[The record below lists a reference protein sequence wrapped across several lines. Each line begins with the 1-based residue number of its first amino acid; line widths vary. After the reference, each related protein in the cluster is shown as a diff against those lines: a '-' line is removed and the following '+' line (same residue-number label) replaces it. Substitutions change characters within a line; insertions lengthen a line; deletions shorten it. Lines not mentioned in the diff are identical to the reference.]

1 MTPSLSII
9 IPTRNRAE
17 QCAKT
22 VVSVLAFPGD
32 FELVLFD
39 SSETDELAGHLPP
52 DPRVRIV
59 KGSPAF
65 NMTQCFEAAVAEAR
79 GDFVCMIG
87 DDDGVTPQLF
97 AWVEQ
102 AALEGL
108 HSVTTDPDYFAM
120 YNWPGLKSRYFG
132 DANTG
137 KLFLK
142 QGTGAERTA
151 DLAAERSAFLANG
164 GQGCGPLPRVYHGLV
179 RRSLLEAM
187 RARFGRCFDGVS
199 PDVSFSYFAALLER
213 PHKVIDK
220 PLAISGQSL
229 GSNAG
234 RSAMREHKGD
244 LWSDPHMQRYRGVH
258 WPADV
263 PQFFSVETVWGQAT
277 LSAVEVAGGAE
288 RGQFGFA
295 RYYARLLVAHPD
307 KASETLSAVD
317 SNPAVGRARLA
328 ASAAAEVA
336 RTGSTIVRK
345 LWRKAIP
352 DRSVEVL
359 VAPGII
365 EASRLAAERLPAGPL
380 AAGQASSVQHE
391 VQA

>member
-1 MTPSLSII
+1 MTVSLSII

-22 VVSVLAFPGD
+22 VASVLAFAGD

-39 SSETDELAGHLPP
+39 SSETDELAAHLPA
-52 DPRVRIV
+52 DPRVRIE
-59 KGSPAF
+59 KGSPGF

-97 AWVEQ
+97 AWVER
-102 AALEGL
+102 AARDGL
-108 HSVTTDPDYFAM
+108 HSVTTDPDFYAM
-120 YNWPGLKSRYFG
+120 YNWPGVRSKYFG
-132 DANTG
+132 EANAG
-137 KLFLK
+137 KLFLRLG
-142 QGTGAERTA
+142 QGRAERA
-151 DLAAERSAFLANG
+151 KLDGDRARFLAEG
-164 GQGCGPLPRVYHGLV
+164 GQGCGSLPRVYHGLV
-179 RRSLLEAM
+179 RRSLLDAM

-199 PDVSFSYFAALLER
+199 PDVSFSYFASLMQQ
-213 PHKVIDK
+213 PHMVIDR
-220 PLAISGQSL
+220 PLAIGGQSL

-277 LSAVEVAGGAE
+277 LSAVDVAGGAE

-307 KASETLSAVD
+307 RVTETLAAVD
-317 SNPAVGRARLA
+317 SNPAVSRVQLA
-328 ASAAAEVA
+328 ASLAGEAG
-336 RTGSTIVRK
+336 RTGWGVARK
-345 LWRKAIP
+345 LWRKAVP
-352 DRSVEVL
+352 DRTVEVL
-359 VAPGII
+359 DAPDIMT
-365 EASRLAAERLPAGPL
+365 ASRLAAERL
-380 AAGQASSVQHE
+380 E
-391 VQA
+391 VRA

>member
-9 IPTRNRAE
+9 IPTRNRAA

-22 VVSVLAFPGD
+22 VASVLAFDRD

-39 SSETDELAGHLPP
+39 SSETDDLGSHLPD
-52 DPRVRIV
+52 DPRIRIV
-59 KGSPAF
+59 RGSSGF

-97 AWVEQ
+97 AWADRAERD
-102 AALEGL
+102 GL
-108 HSVTTDPDYFAM
+108 ASVTTDPDYFAM
-120 YNWPGLKSRYFG
+120 YNWPGLRSRYFG
-132 DANTG
+132 EANTG

-142 QGTGAERTA
+142 QGGGSARLAPLPAERA
-151 DLAAERSAFLANG
+151 AFLANG
-164 GQGCGPLPRVYHGLV
+164 GQGCGSLPRVYHGLV
-179 RRSLLEAM
+179 RRSLLDGM

-199 PDVSFSYFAALLER
+199 PDVSFSYFAALMEQ
-213 PHKVIDK
+213 PHMVIDR

-244 LWSDPHMQRYRGVH
+244 LWSDPHMLRYRGVH

-277 LSAVEVAGGAE
+277 LSAVEVAGGGE
-288 RGQFGFA
+288 RGAFGFA
-295 RYYARLLVAHPD
+295 HYYARLLVAHPD
-307 KASETLSAVD
+307 RRTETLAAVD
-317 SNPAVGRARLA
+317 ANPAVGRAQVA
-328 ASAAAEVA
+328 AGFVREAG
-336 RTGSTIVRK
+336 RTGWGVARK
-345 LWRKAIP
+345 LWRKAVP
-352 DRSVEVL
+352 DRAIEVL
-359 VAPGII
+359 AAPDI
-365 EASRLAAERLPAGPL
+365 ETASRLAAERLEART
-380 AAGQASSVQHE
+380 
-391 VQA
+391 